1 MIVIARVKSVTKHQY
16 VEDNENLFCL
26 NENETYFRCQIEKLE
41 HIVGFEGDELSIT
54 DYACK

>member
-26 NENETYFRCQIEKLE
+26 NENETYFRC
-41 HIVGFEGDELSIT
+41 
-54 DYACK
+54 